1 MEKDSENTSESNL
14 NKDIKEENTLPI
26 SDDIK
31 SILDDPDIPKEKK
44 EKLIKALS
52 IITLTKTV
60 SFSGPIPPPE
70 ILEKYNK
77 VTPNGGEKILQ
88 MAEKQLE
95 HRIHLEN
102 YVIKEELN
110 QSKRGQIFGFV
121 LAIVVLLFVLVLSIL
136 GHEMV
141 ASILGGTTMIGL
153 VAVFVIGKKL
163 QQKDLKSKK

>member
-1 MEKDSENTSESNL
+1 
-14 NKDIKEENTLPI
+14 
-26 SDDIK
+26 
-31 SILDDPDIPKEKK
+31 
-44 EKLIKALS
+44 
-52 IITLTKTV
+52 
-60 SFSGPIPPPE
+60 
-70 ILEKYNK
+70 
-77 VTPNGGEKILQ
+77 

-102 YVIKEELN
+102 YIIKEELN

-121 LAIVVLLFVLVLSIL
+121 LAIVVLLFVLILSIL

>member
-44 EKLIKALS
+44 EKLIKALG

-77 VTPNGGEKILQ
+77 VTPNGGERIMQ

-95 HRIHLEN
+95 HRTHLED

-121 LAIVVLLFVLVLSIL
+121 LAIVVLLFVLILSIL